1 MSLSLPPGHFFGTTV
16 KAWRGGAFQLSESVY
31 AANSIL
37 EEHRHARAYLAFV
50 VHGAHRET
58 TGGSERDCAPAS
70 VVLHP
75 AGERHKNKFSPG
87 GGRIFRLEIDDD
99 WLLRLRDAGASLD
112 EPTESHRGPLSQIA
126 ARIFCEFRTP
136 DTVSPLIIEGLMLE
150 FATHVVRTK
159 EFATCDRSPKW
170 LITVA
175 EYLRVHAGSPI
186 RLMDVARLADVHPAH
201 LNRVFRTRY
210 GLSIGEYVRRMR
222 VDFAAHELVHST
234 RSLAEI
240 ASSAGFADQSHFSR
254 VFVRVTG
261 FTPGRYRRLH
271 GGVAHDD
278 QS

>member
-1 MSLSLPPGHFFGTTV
+1 MSLNLPPGHFFGTTV

-31 AANSIL
+31 AANSVL

-50 VHGAHRET
+50 VHGGHRET
-58 TGGSERDCAPAS
+58 TGAGERDCAPAT

-75 AGERHKNKFSPG
+75 AGECHQNKFSPA

-99 WLLRLRDAGASLD
+99 WLRRLRDAGVSLD

-136 DTVSPLIIEGLMLE
+136 DSVSPLIIEGLMLE

-159 EFATCDRSPKW
+159 ESPTCDHSPKW
-170 LITVA
+170 LLTVE
-175 EYLRVHAGSPI
+175 EYLRAHAGNAI
-186 RLMDVARLADVHPAH
+186 RLSDVARVAGVHAAH

-210 GLSIGEYVRRMR
+210 GYSIGEYVRRMR
-222 VDFAAHELVHST
+222 VDFAAQELVHST
-234 RSLAEI
+234 RSLADI

-254 VFVRVTG
+254 VFVRMIG

-271 GGVAHDD
+271 GRKS
-278 QS
+278 QEE